1 MEIRSPSLEGL
12 EPPSEI
18 SEIFMTVQLI
28 EVTAEIIVE
37 VFDAVVNT
45 KTGCSQ

>member
-1 MEIRSPSLEGL
+1 MENLSTP
-12 EPPSEI
+12 